1 MQSPKDARKKL
12 HTPPKITCA
21 CPFKH
26 LQMSCEPSKILT
38 RHRVTSR
45 TDFGRFFSV
54 LPSLV
59 VIFQIRNA
67 LTSAEFFGFRG
78 KNLKKQGK
86 KFTKSRIGEAKTSD
100 FFDTNIRTFDA
111 KHPYFVPKKS
121 DVSCFPA
128 ENGAKM
134 PFL

>member
-1 MQSPKDARKKL
+1 MSLLERILDDFSAF
-12 HTPPKITCA
+12 C
-21 CPFKH
+21 H
-26 LQMSCEPSKILT
+26 L
-38 RHRVTSR
+38 
-45 TDFGRFFSV
+45 
-54 LPSLV
+54 SLSF
-59 VIFQIRNA
+59 FQIRNA
-67 LTSAEFFGFRG
+67 LTSAEFIGFRG
-78 KNLKKQGK
+78 KNLKNRAK
-86 KFTKSRIGEAKTSD
+86 KFTKSRLGEAKTSD